1 MSLHK
6 EISFELEICQHLAT
20 HGWLYAEGDAAGY
33 DRARALFPA
42 DVLAWVQAT
51 QPKAWETLVKN
62 HGARAEE
69 TLLTRLR
76 DQLDQRGTL
85 DVLRHGVELLGLKT
99 PLSLAQFKPAL
110 AINPDILARFAANR
124 LRVVRQVRYSLHC
137 ENSIDLVLFLNGL
150 PVATVELKT
159 DFTHKALAMPLT
171 STALTATPSP
181 RGRWQ
186 SHCCHFLRVR

>member
-20 HGWLYAEGDAAGY
+20 NGWLYADGDAAGY

-42 DVLAWVQAT
+42 DILAWVQGT
-51 QPKAWETLVKN
+51 QPKAWETVTKN
-62 HGARAEE
+62 HGSKAEE

-85 DVLRHGVELLGLKT
+85 DVLRHGVDLLGLKT
-99 PLSLAQFKPAL
+99 PLLLAQFKPAL
-110 AINPDILARFAANR
+110 SINPDILERYAANR
-124 LRVVRQVRYSLHC
+124 LRVIRQVRYSLYC

-150 PVATVELKT
+150 TV
-159 DFTHKALAMPLT
+159 
-171 STALTATPSP
+171 LTATPSP
-181 RGRWQ
+181 RAKRLNPFFH
-186 SHCCHFLRVR
+186 SRPVH